1 MTVETTAQ
9 NDVIILNAP
18 IKRGETQIDA
28 ITLLTP
34 TAGTL
39 RGIGLAALA
48 SADVEALIKLLPRIT
63 YPALTE
69 ADVMGL
75 ELPDLLEFAGK
86 VIGFIAGLGTLTLPP
101 SLTVDDLMAD
111 IAVVF
116 HWPPSTLSP

>member
-1 MTVETTAQ
+1 MTVETTSQ
-9 NDVIILNAP
+9 NNVIILNAP
-18 IKRGETQIDA
+18 IKRGETLIDA

-86 VIGFIAGLGTLTLPP
+86 VIGF
-101 SLTVDDLMAD
+101 
-111 IAVVF
+111 
-116 HWPPSTLSP
+116 LSPGSVR

>member
-1 MTVETTAQ
+1 MTAENTAQ
-9 NDVIILNAP
+9 HHVITLNAP
-18 IKRGETQIDA
+18 ITRGDTQIDA

-86 VIGFIAGLGTLTLPP
+86 VISF
-101 SLTVDDLMAD
+101 
-111 IAVVF
+111 
-116 HWPPSTLSP
+116 LSPGSVR